1 MPPVDRAIRDTPMHR
16 RLLLTAALAL
26 ALSGAACAQSTPMDE
41 AGNPLEALTVV
52 TDSGEHAFWVE
63 IADTEEERA
72 RGLMFREPLA
82 DDRGMLFQFPD
93 MAERGFWMENT
104 PSSLDIVYIDD
115 QGRIVSIARHTTP
128 YSRQNLPSYGAAKG
142 VLEVRAGRTEEIG
155 AEPGDVV
162 RHPFFNNAD

>member
-1 MPPVDRAIRDTPMHR
+1 MSLDRRF
-16 RLLLTAALAL
+16 LLSLAL
-26 ALSGAACAQSTPMDE
+26 TVALTGSACAQSSAPRDE
-41 AGNPLEALTVV
+41 AGVPLEALTVV
-52 TDSGEHAFWVE
+52 TESGEHAFWVE
-63 IADTEEERA
+63 IADNDEERA
-72 RGLMFREPLA
+72 RGLMFRPPLP

-104 PSSLDIVYIDD
+104 PSPLDIVYIDD

-128 YSRQNLPSYGAAKG
+128 FSRQIVPSYGAAKG

-155 AEPGDVV
+155 ARPGDTV

>member
-1 MPPVDRAIRDTPMHR
+1 MHR
-16 RLLLTAALAL
+16 RLFLTAVVAL
-26 ALSGAACAQSTPMDE
+26 ALSATACAQAVPRDE

-63 IADTEEERA
+63 IADTDEKRA

-93 MAERGFWMENT
+93 MAERNFYMANT
-104 PSSLDIVYIDD
+104 PSSLDIIYVDD

-128 YSRQNLPSYGAAKG
+128 FSPALIPSYGAAKG

>member
-1 MPPVDRAIRDTPMHR
+1 MTLHR
-16 RLLLTAALAL
+16 RFLLSAAAALAL
-26 ALSGAACAQSTPMDE
+26 TGTACAQNASQGAPRDE

-52 TDSGEHAFWVE
+52 TASGEHAFWVE
-63 IADTEEERA
+63 IADDEAERA
-72 RGLMFREPLA
+72 RGLMFRDPLA

-115 QGRIVSIARHTTP
+115 TGRIVSIARHTTP
-128 YSRQNLPSYGAAKG
+128 FSRATVPSYGPAKG

-155 AEPGDVV
+155 ARPGDTV